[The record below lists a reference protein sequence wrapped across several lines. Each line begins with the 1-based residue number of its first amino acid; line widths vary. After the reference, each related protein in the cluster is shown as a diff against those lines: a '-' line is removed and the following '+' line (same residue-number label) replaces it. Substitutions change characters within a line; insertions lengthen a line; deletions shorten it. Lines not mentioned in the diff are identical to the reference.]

1 MNRNGLPIR
10 SAGFEALVG
19 DFAGCDLPSNYD
31 FVPGAHGP
39 SSAVE
44 LSHLCL

>member
-19 DFAGCDLPSNYD
+19 DFVGCDHPGYYD
-31 FVPGAHGP
+31 LVQGRMDQAAPWSFRTYV
-39 SSAVE
+39 
-44 LSHLCL
+44 